1 MKTTVSEAM
10 INCKCKGE
18 KNAQKIIKTLL
29 VFEALWQLSFEAII
43 FGLLLDLAAVQQRG
57 KKKKNPL
64 SRLQLHQIHS
74 CMSFNAPGGN
84 LACCPHSL

>member
-1 MKTTVSEAM
+1 M

-43 FGLLLDLAAVQQRG
+43 FGLLLDLAAVQQR
-57 KKKKNPL
+57 KKKSSLSSSAPSDPL
-64 SRLQLHQIHS
+64 LYVI
-74 CMSFNAPGGN
+74 
-84 LACCPHSL
+84 

>member
-1 MKTTVSEAM
+1 M

-43 FGLLLDLAAVQQRG
+43 FGLLLDLAAVQQR
-57 KKKKNPL
+57 KKKIL
-64 SRLQLHQIHS
+64 SLVFSSIRSTLVCHLMHQAEI
-74 CMSFNAPGGN
+74 
-84 LACCPHSL
+84 

>member
-1 MKTTVSEAM
+1 M

-57 KKKKNPL
+57 KKNKKSSLSSSAPSDPL
-64 SRLQLHQIHS
+64 LYVI
-74 CMSFNAPGGN
+74 
-84 LACCPHSL
+84 